1 MLVFEYKNLIM
12 SELNSNFKFRR
23 FRQIFK
29 IKCIVLAVNFRARYK
44 KKLMFNVKTNASFS
58 L

>member
-29 IKCIVLAVNFRARYK
+29 IKYIVLAVNFRAIYK
-44 KKLMFNVKTNASFS
+44 KKVDV
-58 L
+58 